1 MPGATPEGRL
11 TPGRARTARSLESET
26 TPEESIRS
34 SAAFAFGVQL
44 TTAAFTA
51 VLMLYLVR
59 ALGPG
64 AYGVFALALATGA
77 LVAVPADLGIS
88 ASTARFVAERRGDR
102 RAVADVIAAGFKPK
116 LATAALIAAGLFA
129 ASRWIA
135 SAYHAEGLTWPLRA
149 AALAFFGQ
157 TLMLFFQRTFV
168 AQARVRPNLRIQV
181 VESAVETGASIAL
194 VALGTGATGAMF
206 GRAAG
211 YLVGG
216 AVALAV
222 MIRLVGRAAVALS
235 GGFGGESRRIIRYAG
250 PLTIVDSAYTLF
262 SQIDAVLIGL
272 ILNTTAVGLFQ
283 APNRL
288 ITFIGYP
295 GAAVASAVAPRLA
308 RRAGDPPDLNPLR
321 SSIRYLIIIQ
331 AALVV
336 PLLVWPRPIVDLL
349 LGSGYAKSADVL
361 QALTPYIFL
370 VGIAPVV
377 SLAANYL
384 GIARRRIP
392 ITLATVAMNV
402 VIDIILIPRIGIVGG
417 AIGTDIAYTFYVVGH
432 FWICKRT
439 MDLSLRP
446 ITMVLLRTTVAGIA
460 MAGVLLSV
468 GTADL
473 TAVEWLIGSVGGS
486 LTFGLAL
493 IVTGEV
499 SRDERRVVRGFA
511 TRRFAR
517 RFSD

>member
-1 MPGATPEGRL
+1 
-11 TPGRARTARSLESET
+11 
-26 TPEESIRS
+26 
-34 SAAFAFGVQL
+34 
-44 TTAAFTA
+44 
-51 VLMLYLVR
+51 
-59 ALGPG
+59 
-64 AYGVFALALATGA
+64 
-77 LVAVPADLGIS
+77 
-88 ASTARFVAERRGDR
+88 
-102 RAVADVIAAGFKPK
+102 
-116 LATAALIAAGLFA
+116 
-129 ASRWIA
+129 
-135 SAYHAEGLTWPLRA
+135 
-149 AALAFFGQ
+149 
-157 TLMLFFQRTFV
+157 
-168 AQARVRPNLRIQV
+168 
-181 VESAVETGASIAL
+181 
-194 VALGTGATGAMF
+194 
-206 GRAAG
+206 
-211 YLVGG
+211 
-216 AVALAV
+216 
-222 MIRLVGRAAVALS
+222 
-235 GGFGGESRRIIRYAG
+235 
-250 PLTIVDSAYTLF
+250 
-262 SQIDAVLIGL
+262 
-272 ILNTTAVGLFQ
+272 
-283 APNRL
+283 
-288 ITFIGYP
+288 
-295 GAAVASAVAPRLA
+295 
-308 RRAGDPPDLNPLR
+308 LR

>member
-1 MPGATPEGRL
+1 MSGATQDGRL
-11 TPGRARTARSLESET
+11 TAGKPGARRSRESDN
-26 TPEESIRS
+26 TPEESIRL
-34 SAAFAFGVQL
+34 SAAFAFAVQL
-44 TTAAFTA
+44 TTAVFTA

-102 RAVADVIAAGFKPK
+102 RKVADVIAAGFKPK
-116 LATAALIAAGLFA
+116 VATSALIAAALFA
-129 ASRWIA
+129 ASGWIA
-135 SAYHAEGLTWPLRA
+135 SVYHAESLTWPLRG

-216 AVALAV
+216 AIALV
-222 MIRLVGRAAVALS
+222 LTVRLVGRAAVALS
-235 GGFGGESRRIIRYAG
+235 GGFGFESRRIIRYAG
-250 PLTIVDSAYTLF
+250 PLTIVDSAYTAF

-272 ILNTTAVGLFQ
+272 ILNTTSVGLFQ

-295 GAAVASAVAPRLA
+295 GAAVGTAVAPRLA
-308 RRAGDPPDLNPLR
+308 RQAGAPPDLNPLR
-321 SSIRYLIIIQ
+321 SSLRYLIIIQ
-331 AALVV
+331 VALVV

-349 LGSGYAKSADVL
+349 LGSGYSESADVL

-392 ITLATVAMNV
+392 IVLATVAMNV
-402 VIDIILIPRIGIVGG
+402 VIDIILIPRIGIVAG
-417 AIGTDIAYTFYVVGH
+417 AIGTDVAYTFYVLGH
-432 FWICKRT
+432 FWICKTT

-446 ITMVLLRTTVAGIA
+446 IAMTLLRATVAGLA
-460 MAGVLLSV
+460 MAGVLL
-468 GTADL
+468 
-473 TAVEWLIGSVGGS
+473 LIGTDGLTPANWVIGAVGGS
-486 LTFGLAL
+486 IVFALGL

-499 SRDERRVVRGFA
+499 SGDELRLVQSFA
-511 TRRFAR
+511 TRQLAR
-517 RFSD
+517 RTG